1 MKSWRWYNVPEN
13 LHWCLFEKQDDTSH
27 SRPTAAIGRLSRPS
41 AVRGAVSGGQ
51 SRCFEALPARV
62 GHRAAEGDA
71 VAEDDPAVRRRAR
84 VSTGHG
90 WEVKQY

>member
-1 MKSWRWYNVPEN
+1 MSAPLR
-13 LHWCLFEKQDDTSH
+13 
-27 SRPTAAIGRLSRPS
+27 RPTAAIGRLSRPGP
-41 AVRGAVSGGQ
+41 VRGAVSGGQ
-51 SRCFEALPARV
+51 ARRLEALPARV

-90 WEVKQY
+90 